1 MVKLLLVDDEPELLG
16 MMRDRLVR
24 EGYDVECAC
33 NGMEGMQKAAAT
45 HPALIVCDVNMP
57 RMDGYDLLQALQKD
71 TATAEIP
78 FIFLTSLTD
87 TRDLR
92 RGMSLGADDYL
103 FKPVNLDDLL
113 AAVKARLSRRDQR
126 EQSVGKKVEEK
137 IQAVRT
143 EIAENLSHELRTP
156 LNGILPV
163 AELLEMYQKEGS
175 PIPADL
181 MDILRKSTDRLSR
194 TVERFLLFS
203 ELEATRKSPPLPRD
217 LETIAN
223 PDDEVKRLALQVA
236 FERERDKDLRL
247 ELSRAP
253 IRIERR
259 FLQHMVVQLVEN
271 GFKFSPNGTPVTV
284 RLTFSGNTME
294 FSVRDFG
301 CGMTPEQVQ
310 NIQAFKQFDRARFE
324 QQGSGLGLAV
334 VRLITERYGGKWKIV
349 SKRSQGVTINLT
361 MPVCATTPAT
371 PPSTDAH

>member
-1 MVKLLLVDDEPELLG
+1 MAMVKLLLVDDEPELLG

-24 EGYDVECAC
+24 EGYEVECAC
-33 NGMEGMQKAAAT
+33 NGMEGMQKAAAV
-45 HPALIVCDVNMP
+45 HPMLIVCDVNMP

-71 TATAEIP
+71 PATSDIP

-113 AAVKARLSRRDQR
+113 SAVKARLTRSDQR

-156 LNGILPV
+156 LNGIVPV

-203 ELEATRKSPPLPRD
+203 ELEATRKSPPQPRD
-217 LETIAN
+217 LETIQN

-310 NIQAFKQFDRARFE
+310 NIQAFKQFDRARYE

-349 SKRSQGVTINLT
+349 SKRSQGVTINIT
-361 MPVCATTPAT
+361 MPVCTA
-371 PPSTDAH
+371 D